1 MVFCYDMFHLAGKV
15 QIDVAQKKSSIVM
28 GLLILFISLFFI
40 FNHAYSAVKQT
51 IAVLDFESIGSEEHL
66 GKAVSE
72 IIRTE
77 LIETNRYRVVE
88 RAQINKTISEQT
100 FQKSRLIDDKS
111 AVELGKLLGADLIVI
126 GSVVKIG
133 TSYTINSRMIDT
145 KTGEAKMGKN
155 ATGNDLNLLTALS
168 RSLLDSLLGLAP
180 KAQQYDTEKS
190 RGEGT
195 GNGLRIIKAIYGA
208 GNAQVDVTENMKK
221 MISNGQLAVKVNNE
235 TMGHDPVQGIWK
247 ALIIRYETREGE
259 FGAYA
264 DEGTNLVIPNPFDS
278 KIASR
283 SNHLTILKATYGQ
296 GKNRADVRS
305 IIQDRIV
312 DGAVFVRASNQYF
325 GVDPIQ
331 GVQKS
336 LYVSYRGSEG
346 TYEASIDEYQDMVIP
361 DIRHKRM
368 SR

>member
-1 MVFCYDMFHLAGKV
+1 MYYFTERVHMDMARKN
-15 QIDVAQKKSSIVM
+15 ASIVI
-28 GLLILFISLFFI
+28 GSLILFVSLFFL
-40 FNHAYSAVKQT
+40 FNDSYSAVKQT

-77 LIETNRYRVVE
+77 LIDTNKYRVVE
-88 RAQINKTISEQT
+88 RAQINKTISEQK
-100 FQKSRLIDDKS
+100 FQKSGLIDDKS

-133 TSYTINSRMIDT
+133 TSYTINSRLIDT

-168 RSLLDSLLGLAP
+168 RSLLDSLLGITP
-180 KAQQYDTEKS
+180 RKQQRDAENSTG
-190 RGEGT
+190 RGT
-195 GNGLRIIKAIYGA
+195 DAGLRIIKALYGA
-208 GNAQVDVTENMKK
+208 GNAQVDVTENMKNR
-221 MISNGQLAVKVNNE
+221 ISNGQLAVKVNNE
-235 TMGHDPVQGIWK
+235 TMGQDPIRGVWK
-247 ALIIRYETREGE
+247 ALIIRYETDHGE

-264 DEGTNLVIPNPFDS
+264 DEGTNLVIPNPFAT

-283 SNHLTILKATYGQ
+283 SDHLTILKATYGE
-296 GKNRADVRS
+296 GKSHVDVRS

-312 DGAVFVRASNQYF
+312 GSAVFVRASNQYF
-325 GVDPIQ
+325 GVDPIR
-331 GVQKS
+331 GVRKS
-336 LYVSYRGSEG
+336 LYVSYRSSEG
-346 TYEASIDEYQDMVIP
+346 TYEASVEEDQDMVIP
-361 DIRHKRM
+361 DIRHKQI

>member
-1 MVFCYDMFHLAGKV
+1 MDMA
-15 QIDVAQKKSSIVM
+15 KKKASIVI
-28 GLLILFISLFFI
+28 GSWIVFISLFFL
-40 FNHAYSAVKQT
+40 FNDAYSAVKQT

-77 LIETNRYRVVE
+77 LIDTNKYRVVE
-88 RAQINKTISEQT
+88 RAQINKTLSEQK
-100 FQKSRLIDDKS
+100 FQKSGLIDDKS

-168 RSLLDSLLGLAP
+168 RSLLDSLLGVTP
-180 KAQQYDTEKS
+180 RKQQQDTENLLGK
-190 RGEGT
+190 GADA
-195 GNGLRIIKAIYGA
+195 GLRIIKALYGA

-221 MISNGQLAVKVNNE
+221 RISNGQLAVKVNNE
-235 TMGHDPVQGIWK
+235 TMGQDPIQGIWK
-247 ALIIRYETREGE
+247 ALIIRYETEQGE

-264 DEGTNLVIPNPFDS
+264 DEGTNLIIPNPFAS

-283 SNHLTILKATYGQ
+283 SKHLTILKAMYGQ
-296 GKNRADVRS
+296 DKSRVDVRS
-305 IIQDRIV
+305 IIQNGIV
-312 DGAVFVRASNQYF
+312 GGAVFVRASNQYF

-331 GVQKS
+331 GVRKS
-336 LYVSYRGSEG
+336 LYVSYRSSEG
-346 TYEASIDEYQDMVIP
+346 IYEASIEEDQDMVIP
-361 DIRHKRM
+361 DIHHKQI
-368 SR
+368 SK